1 MIREQRS
8 RAKLE
13 AYYRKF
19 RDEGKIDVNV
29 HPWVAEAWQESER
42 IGVPQTGTEPRHALS
57 AEEFRA
63 LQERHAQAIDCL
75 LQLTKDMQEFF
86 ERYG

>member
-42 IGVPQTGTEPRHALS
+42 IGVPQTGTEPRHA
-57 AEEFRA
+57 R
-63 LQERHAQAIDCL
+63 R
-75 LQLTKDMQEFF
+75 QLIAFCS
-86 ERYG
+86 